1 MRTSANRAIGI
12 GLLIAAWAQ
21 GCATNTAR
29 ARLDR
34 DLPLHKSFGVTVE
47 SHDKALA
54 DALVGLRLAPSPERH
69 RAVAAEYRR
78 LHIDDAAFDHLTAA
92 TRLNPTDAAAYDERA
107 RIWRD
112 WGFPHL
118 GMPDASRAVY
128 FAPTSAE
135 AHNTRGTLLAAMGQ
149 IDLAR
154 EEFRTALRLDE
165 RATFAVRNLCLLE
178 LSGQITM
185 DAGSCEVRGTR

>member
-1 MRTSANRAIGI
+1 MRRSAKGTIGI

-21 GCATNTAR
+21 GCAANNAR
-29 ARLDR
+29 LRLDR
-34 DLPLHKSFGVTVE
+34 DRHLHTSFGVTVE
-47 SHDKALA
+47 SQDKALA

-92 TRLNPTDAAAYDERA
+92 TRLNPTDAAAYDQRA

-118 GMPDASRAVY
+118 GIGDASRAVY
-128 FAPTSAE
+128 FAPMSAE

-154 EEFRTALRLDE
+154 EDFRTALRLDE
-165 RATFAVRNLCLLE
+165 RATFAARNLCLLE
-178 LSGQITM
+178 ASGQIPM
-185 DAGSCEVRGTR
+185 KAGSCEVRGTR

>member
-1 MRTSANRAIGI
+1 MRERAKRTIGI
-12 GLLIAAWAQ
+12 GLSIAALAQ
-21 GCATNTAR
+21 GCAMNNAR
-29 ARLDR
+29 PPFDR
-34 DLPLHKSFGVTVE
+34 DLHLQTSFGVTVE

-54 DALVGLRLAPSPERH
+54 DALVGVRLAPSPERH

-118 GMPDASRAVY
+118 GMADASRAVY
-128 FAPTSAE
+128 FAPMSAE

-165 RATFAVRNLCLLE
+165 RATFAARNLCLLGP
-178 LSGQITM
+178 SGPITM
-185 DAGSCEVRGTR
+185 EAGSCEVRGTR